1 MIGVSEK
8 NVVSVFEN
16 WIDNAKS
23 FNTRIAYSR
32 AVKQFFEI
40 MFNKDLIEV
49 NENDLLQLSPI
60 MVDKY
65 YKKYLHKS
73 GLKDSTIMG
82 YIKNL
87 KAFFKQL
94 QANKV
99 MESVDYTYIIDN
111 VLNFNGL
118 KQDAGKTPL
127 MTRNSMDKFQLWLT
141 EERFVSGRYKHL
153 GEKYSMLSEVLW
165 VTGSRITAV
174 FNIKWIDFVY
184 EEDARGV
191 YGYNL
196 YVNDKGGKENR
207 KSISTKLYNELREMF
222 FDGKENKQ
230 VFNCLSKQGFADCL
244 SQFSELMHKQF
255 TPHSIKKGSVTE
267 VYYLTKDIELT
278 MRHADHNDVA
288 TTLGYIELDNDRMNS
303 GSYILSSEKID
314 IKSIEQLSKEQ
325 LLGIIQDREDFLR
338 GIFHVAAQKGLLKEG
353 DGVNVDRC

>member
-8 NVVSVFEN
+8 NVESVFEN

-23 FNTRIAYSR
+23 FNTRIAYRRS
-32 AVKQFFEI
+32 VKQFFEI
-40 MFNKDLIEV
+40 MFNKEITEITDG
-49 NENDLLQLSPI
+49 DLLQLSPI
-60 MVDKY
+60 MVDRQ
-65 YKKYLHKS
+65 YKKYLQKA

-99 MESVDYTYIIDN
+99 WDSMDYTYIIES

-118 KQDAGKTPL
+118 KEDAGKTPI
-127 MTRNSMDKFQLWLT
+127 MTRSSMDRFQLWLT
-141 EERFVSGRYKHL
+141 EERFVVGRYKHL
-153 GEKYSMLSEVLW
+153 GERYAMLSEILW
-165 VTGSRITAV
+165 VTASRITAV

-191 YGYNL
+191 FGYNL

-207 KSISTKLYNELREMF
+207 KSISTSLYNELREMF
-222 FDGKENKQ
+222 YDGKENKQ
-230 VFNCLSKQGFADCL
+230 VFSCLSKQGFADCL
-244 SQFSELMHKQF
+244 SQFSEQMHKQF

-267 VYYLTKDIELT
+267 IYYLTKDLELT

-288 TTLGYIELDNDRMNS
+288 TTLGYIELDNDRMNT
-303 GSYILSSEKID
+303 GSYILSSERID

-338 GIFHVAAQKGLLKEG
+338 GIFHAAAQKGLLKER
-353 DGVNVDRC
+353 DGVNVNRY